1 MTSKH
6 AVAPTLQADALEKG
20 FMSGDMQVPV
30 LRGLSLDI
38 YPGELTLVSGPSGC
52 GKSTLLSLLSGLSAP
67 DGGRVHA
74 LGQDVGH
81 MTRGEVEIGRAHV

>member
-30 LRGLSLDI
+30 LRGLSLMVCMVPS
-38 YPGELTLVSGPSGC
+38 PGHQG
-52 GKSTLLSLLSGLSAP
+52 AP
-67 DGGRVHA
+67 HAA
-74 LGQDVGH
+74 LGMVRPFTVAAKSAQ
-81 MTRGEVEIGRAHV
+81 R